1 MLYVVHTSL
10 KEWLE
15 SLRLTEYLDVF
26 TRNNFTDVEKLRKIW
41 EVELTTVQ
49 ITDSLVALALLWIGE
64 LSRAENLVIS

>member
-1 MLYVVHTSL
+1 VLYVVHTSL